1 MSEIEQPPED
11 SVHLIETDYEA
22 GQDNVQIGGFDF
34 HNPVFV
40 LSALIIIVSSTLVL
54 AMPDMASEFLLNLR
68 NNIMSSFDWF
78 FSMSVSLITLFIIG
92 LACSPLAKLRLGGAE
107 ATPDFGYVSWI
118 SMLFSAGVGIGM
130 TFYGAAE
137 PLAYYTGWYG
147 TPFNVAAN
155 SAAAE
160 NIALGATLFNWG
172 IGPWSVYALVGL
184 GIAFFT
190 LNSGLP
196 MAPRSV
202 LYPLLGERSWGWPGH
217 IVDLLAILATVLG
230 LATSLG
236 LGARQAASGMNFL
249 FGIDSGLTAQVTFI
263 IVIAFVTVL
272 SVVRGL
278 DRGIRILSNF
288 TMGLAAILLLYI
300 VGVGP
305 SLAIFMSYGDALV
318 QYIGAYLPLSNFVGR
333 EDNVYFHGWT
343 IFYWAWWISWSP
355 FVGLF
360 LARISRGRTVR
371 EFITVTLL
379 APLAIATI
387 WFSSFGT
394 AAIHQTKNNVGSLSN
409 GIGDVSLVLFQLFET
424 LPMSEIASVIA
435 LLLLIVFFVTSSDSG
450 ALVIDSVAAGGKSET
465 PIMQRVFWAC
475 AISLLA
481 VVLLV
486 GGGAK
491 ALDSLQAWTL
501 TAALPFTFVLF
512 ITAYSLVKAM
522 LIEHKKV
529 LQVPAAEEEAS
540 DAKN

>member
-1 MSEIEQPPED
+1 MSKIDIKDE
-11 SVHLIETDYEA
+11 YEP
-22 GQDNVQIGGFDF
+22 GQDNVQLSGFDF
-34 HNPVFV
+34 HNPVFPF
-40 LSALIIIVSSTLVL
+40 SALIAVLVSALVL
-54 AMPDMASEFLLNLR
+54 AMPGPASELLLSLR
-68 NNIMSSFDWF
+68 NQLMSGFDWF
-78 FSMSVSLITLFIIG
+78 FSASVSLITIFI
-92 LACSPLAKLRLGGAE
+92 LALCVSPFGRLRLGGKDAIPE
-107 ATPDFGYVSWI
+107 FGMISWI
-118 SMLFSAGVGIGM
+118 CMLFSAGVGIGM

-160 NIALGATLFNWG
+160 NLALGATLFNWG

-184 GIAFFT
+184 AIAYFT

-202 LYPLLGERSWGWPGH
+202 LYPVLGRHTWGWPGH
-217 IVDLLAILATVLG
+217 IVDMLAILATVFG

-236 LGARQAASGMNFL
+236 LGARQAASGLSFL
-249 FGIDSGLTAQVTFI
+249 FGMQSGMMTQIGFI
-263 IVIAFVTVL
+263 IVIAIVTVL

-288 TMGLAAILLLYI
+288 TMALAVLLLGYI
-300 VGVGP
+300 LFTGP
-305 SLAIFMSYGDALV
+305 TGAIIFSYGDALA
-318 QYIGAYLPLSNFVGR
+318 QYVRAYLPLSNFSGR
-333 EDNVYFHGWT
+333 EDTTYFHGWT

-371 EFITVTLL
+371 EFILVTLL
-379 APLAIATI
+379 APLTIATI

-394 AAIHQTKNNVGSLSN
+394 AAIYQAKNGVGSLAN

-424 LPMSEIASVIA
+424 LPMAELASVIG
-435 LLLLIVFFVTSSDSG
+435 LLLLVVFFVTSSDSG
-450 ALVIDSVAAGGKSET
+450 ALVIDSVAAGGKTET
-465 PIMQRVFWAC
+465 PLLQRVFWAC
-475 AISLLA
+475 IISLFA
-481 VVLLV
+481 IVLLV

-512 ITAYSLVKAM
+512 IAAIALVKTMYAD
-522 LIEHKKV
+522 LYSKPHKDFKGG
-529 LQVPAAEEEAS
+529 AAPN
-540 DAKN
+540 DK